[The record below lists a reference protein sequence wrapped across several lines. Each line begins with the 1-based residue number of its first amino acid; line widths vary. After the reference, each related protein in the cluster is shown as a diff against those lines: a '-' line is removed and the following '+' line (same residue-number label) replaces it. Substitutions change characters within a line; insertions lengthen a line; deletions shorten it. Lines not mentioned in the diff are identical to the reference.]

1 MKEQKSQFERFR
13 SVAGFALVGPG
24 FFLLAAHFIAAAGQF
39 SRFLNHTASA
49 KLELV
54 SSIMVAASFSPH
66 HLAYDL
72 LATLWP
78 VVLVLV
84 GSALLREEAPKDNV
98 EPCLGCA

>member
-1 MKEQKSQFERFR
+1 MSRQKSQSETFR
-13 SVAGFALVGPG
+13 KIAGFILVGPG
-24 FFLLAAHFIAAAGQF
+24 LFLLAAHVIAAVGQF
-39 SRFLNHTASA
+39 SRFLNQTASV

-78 VVLVLV
+78 AALVLV
-84 GSALLREEAPKDNV
+84 GSTFLREAPKDNSK
-98 EPCLGCA
+98 PCLGCA

>member
-1 MKEQKSQFERFR
+1 MKPQKSQFETFR
-13 SVAGFALVGPG
+13 SVAGFVLVGPG
-24 FFLLAAHFIAAAGQF
+24 LFLLAAHVIAAFGEF
-39 SRFLNHTASA
+39 SRFLNQTASA

-72 LATLWP
+72 VATLWP
-78 VVLVLV
+78 AVLVLV
-84 GSALLREEAPKDNV
+84 GSAFLREAPKNDA